1 MYAFI
6 SDPVEREFLR
16 ADPEERKSL
25 SESMLDLV
33 ATSEPAR
40 LTTDILSGNLGRLTS
55 TAYDQTRLV
64 ELELSNVTAITAA
77 LDQVLDTV
85 KSETGVDVPNPARG
99 GFLPEA
105 MDEIRMEHGANWRRV
120 VLEQPDLIERT
131 QMRMFDARLRELTQ
145 SDKRVAAI
153 IARSREENTPQTV
166 ARRAEEDFIAAADDA
181 QSFSGWA
188 AGVFGGAGYA
198 ALTHSPLTIASLAVG
213 GGPATARTAAL
224 GIAQVAAREA
234 GINVAITAAMQP
246 TVQAWREEIG
256 VEAGFDQ
263 AMANILFAAALGGT
277 VGGSVEGLRRG
288 IAALPRAQ
296 REAIES
302 AIKPNATPDE
312 IIFGMEAAG
321 LRVSSDDAAVIR
333 AGESILQADRMME
346 ERLPGVPLDAQRNA
360 MQGAL
365 ARAQDP
371 AALPPEIAY
380 PVRPGVDD
388 TAAIAILDEASL
400 HPIDALEMI
409 RNDPALIESAWSSP
423 SPAVREAGAIAT
435 LGDEAFSIVA
445 AGEVDPRHAALV
457 ARMSAD
463 PDVQAGMMAH
473 LREERPATMAEAN
486 EILQALESARVARAA
501 ASRLLGVDADGRALS
516 STDDLL
522 PWFGDAPFDEP
533 PVQWRA
539 EAAPARAEELAA
551 PAAPDR
557 PQPIADLPPAAAAR
571 SADDVI
577 STTPIERGDGS
588 VALTARG
595 SAEAAGQRDG
605 YLADIVEACRI

>member
-6 SDPVEREFLR
+6 SDPVERDFIR
-16 ADPEERKSL
+16 AEPEENKPL
-25 SESMLDLV
+25 SERMFDMV

-55 TAYDQTRLV
+55 AAYDQTRLV
-64 ELELSNVTAITAA
+64 ELELSNVSAVTAS

-85 KSETGVDVPNPARG
+85 KRETGVDLPNPARG
-99 GFLPEA
+99 GYLPEA
-105 MDEIRMEHGANWRRV
+105 MEEIRMEHGANWRRV

-131 QMRMFDARLRELTQ
+131 QMRMFDARIRELTQ
-145 SDKRVAAI
+145 SDKRVASI
-153 IARSREENTPQTV
+153 IARAREENTPQSV
-166 ARRAEEDFIAAADDA
+166 ARRAEEEFIEAADDA
-181 QSFSGWA
+181 QSFTGWA

-213 GGPATARTAAL
+213 GGPATARTAGIA
-224 GIAQVAAREA
+224 IAQVAAREA
-234 GINVAITAAMQP
+234 GINAAVTAAMQP

-277 VGGSVEGLRRG
+277 VGGGIEGLRRG
-288 IAALPRAQ
+288 IAAMPRAQ
-296 REAIES
+296 REAIEK
-302 AIKPNATPDE
+302 AVRPDATAQD

-321 LRVSSDDAAVIR
+321 LRVTSEDAALIR
-333 AGESILQADRMME
+333 AGESIANADRLMH
-346 ERLPGVPLDAQRNA
+346 ERLPGISPDAHASA

-371 AALPPEIAY
+371 GAPPPEIAY
-380 PVRPGVDD
+380 PVRPDVDD
-388 TAAIAILDEASL
+388 TAAIAVLDEPSL

-435 LGDEAFSIVA
+435 LGDEAFAIVA

-457 ARMSAD
+457 ARMSGD

-473 LREERPATMAEAN
+473 LREARPATMAEAN
-486 EILQALESARVARAA
+486 DLLQAVESARVARAA
-501 ASRLLGVDADGRALS
+501 ASRLLGVDADGRAL
-516 STDDLL
+516 TGADDVL
-522 PWFGDAPFDEP
+522 PWFGQAPFDEP
-533 PVQWRA
+533 PAQWRA
-539 EAAPARAEELAA
+539 EAVPTRAELAA

-557 PQPIADLPPAAAAR
+557 PQPVVELPTAAAVRA
-571 SADDVI
+571 SDDVI
-577 STTPIERGDGS
+577 MTTPVERQDGSIALTERG
-588 VALTARG
+588 A
-595 SAEAAGQRDG
+595 AEASGQRDT